1 MKATE
6 LRIGNYVYD
15 KYGRVQ
21 EVLSIETECTI
32 EDKAI
37 RYVKYY
43 NIVESIENTNP
54 IPLTEEWLLKFGFKV
69 EDNSWFKNK
78 DLITLER
85 YDNRDWDVFY
95 SNTYE
100 VHLRVIN
107 HVHQLQNLYFAL
119 TNKELK

>member
-43 NIVESIENTNP
+43 NIVESIENFLCF
-54 IPLTEEWLLKFGFKV
+54 I
-69 EDNSWFKNK
+69 
-78 DLITLER
+78 I
-85 YDNRDWDVFY
+85 VFC
-95 SNTYE
+95 
-100 VHLRVIN
+100 
-107 HVHQLQNLYFAL
+107 
-119 TNKELK
+119 

>member
-1 MKATE
+1 M
-6 LRIGNYVYD
+6 
-15 KYGRVQ
+15 
-21 EVLSIETECTI
+21 
-32 EDKAI
+32 
-37 RYVKYY
+37 
-43 NIVESIENTNP
+43 
-54 IPLTEEWLLKFGFKV
+54 LKFGFKV